1 MLILPCKHFF
11 VNSNIEMR
19 EKEKKKLFF
28 LCEIMPW
35 HTENCLISNLAYS
48 HQLMQGMLSKSV
60 WNLKGDVMATESE
73 W

>member
-1 MLILPCKHFF
+1 
-11 VNSNIEMR
+11 MR
-19 EKEKKKLFF
+19 EKKKKSYF

>member
-1 MLILPCKHFF
+1 MHILPCKHFF
-11 VNSNIEMR
+11 VNSNIDMR
-19 EKEKKKLFF
+19 EKKKKSYF